1 MHVLHYMTAAPPS
14 EVAKMKEPPQY
25 RVNKIK
31 DIETPA
37 TTILTNDIQPEYI
50 NLELLRKIEGN
61 KFILNC
67 PLQEVYKNLDIYV
80 KAKEYFSKHG
90 GGKLSKSYLH
100 SFSDFDNTY
109 RYMNV
114 RNILTK
120 FFFININK
128 HVTMKQ
134 SNYTA
139 IFSIDDFCKCVQIF
153 EPDIFCIPS
162 EEIKINEEVGKKKK
176 IRIITLMNEFLKK
189 IKSVKD
195 NQEGDDSV
203 CIVTVPSTIH
213 LEKGTLE
220 EMLSKY
226 DSIIGGYMLSGIGY
240 DESNEERTSHLNSI
254 LAALP
259 TDKLKLIQLSVGTPI
274 EILHSVYHGIDI
286 VESNF
291 PYELARSG
299 KAINMHIKMET
310 KEKYTNNLPTIDHIN
325 FQNKE
330 IFIIDLNDAKYAL
343 DYSPLTDNSP
353 RNETKSYVHHLLKCQ
368 ELTANV
374 VLSYHNLHMYSSFFR
389 EIRAQIRSGN
399 FLGYINWF
407 VERHQLG

>member
-1 MHVLHYMTAAPPS
+1 
-14 EVAKMKEPPQY
+14 MKEPPKY

-50 NLELLRKIEGN
+50 NLELLRKIERK

-67 PLQEVYKNLDIYV
+67 PLQEVYKNLDIYA
-80 KAKEYFSKHG
+80 KAKEYFSRHG
-90 GGKLSKSYLH
+90 EKMSKSYLH
-100 SFSDFDNTY
+100 SFSDFENSY

-114 RNILTK
+114 RNILTNN
-120 FFFININK
+120 FSININK
-128 HVTMKQ
+128 NITMKQ
-134 SNYTA
+134 NNHTD
-139 IFSIDDFCKCVQIF
+139 IFSIDDFCKCVHIF

-162 EEIKINEEVGKKKK
+162 EEIKMKEEVGKKKK
-176 IRIITLMNEFLKK
+176 IRIMKLMDEFLKK

-195 NQEGDDSV
+195 NQVGEDSV

-213 LEKGTLE
+213 LDKGTME
-220 EMLSKY
+220 EVLNKY
-226 DSIIGGYMLSGIGY
+226 DSVIGGYMLSGIGY
-240 DESNEERTSHLNSI
+240 DESNEERTCHLNNI

-259 TDKLKLIQLSVGTPI
+259 KDKLKLIQLSVGTPI

-291 PYELARSG
+291 PYELARNG

-310 KEKYTNNLPTIDHIN
+310 MEEKCTNKLHDINHIN
-325 FQNKE
+325 FQNKD
-330 IFIIDLNDAKYAL
+330 IFIIDLNDSKYAL
-343 DYSPLTDNSP
+343 DYSPITDNSP
-353 RNETKSYVHHLLKCQ
+353 RNETKSYIHHLLKCQ

-374 VLSYHNLHMYSSFFR
+374 ILSYHNLYMYSSFFR
-389 EIRAQIRSGN
+389 EIRTQIGSGN
-399 FLGYINWF
+399 FLGYISWF
-407 VERHQLG
+407 VERHRLG

>member
-1 MHVLHYMTAAPPS
+1 
-14 EVAKMKEPPQY
+14 MKEPPQY
-25 RVNKIK
+25 RVKRIK

-50 NLELLRKIEGN
+50 NLELLRKIEKK

-67 PLQEVYKNLDIYV
+67 PLQEVYKNLDIYT
-80 KAKEYFSKHG
+80 KAKEYYFSRHG
-90 GGKLSKSYLH
+90 GKMSKSYLH
-100 SFSDFDNTY
+100 SFSDFENSY

-114 RNILTK
+114 RNILTNN
-120 FFFININK
+120 FSININK
-128 HVTMKQ
+128 NITMKQ
-134 SNYTA
+134 NNHTV
-139 IFSIDDFCKCVQIF
+139 IFSIDDFCRCVHIF

-162 EEIKINEEVGKKKK
+162 EEIKTNEEVGKKRK
-176 IRIITLMNEFLKK
+176 IRIITLMEEFLKK

-195 NQEGDDSV
+195 NQLGGDSV

-213 LEKGTLE
+213 LDTGTLE
-220 EMLSKY
+220 EMLNKY
-226 DSIIGGYMLSGIGY
+226 DTVIGGYMLSGIGY
-240 DESNEERTSHLNSI
+240 DESNEERTCHLNSI

-291 PYELARSG
+291 PYELARNG

-310 KEKYTNNLPTIDHIN
+310 LQENCKNKLHDINHIN
-325 FQNKE
+325 FDNKD

-343 DYSPLTDNSP
+343 DYSPITDNSP
-353 RNETKSYVHHLLKCQ
+353 RNETKSYIHHLLKCQ

-374 VLSYHNLHMYSSFFR
+374 VLSYHNLYMYNSFFR
-389 EIRAQIRSGN
+389 EIRTQIRSGN
-399 FLGYINWF
+399 FLGYTSWF